1 MDGSG
6 YYVSNSKSK
15 KERNAWGRENL
26 ADCVDVLAST
36 LVLAGDERIR
46 SVGRYA
52 STVLIDEAGQATEL
66 ECLVP
71 LQYLVTEGRL
81 V

>member
-1 MDGSG
+1 M
-6 YYVSNSKSK
+6 
-15 KERNAWGRENL
+15 
-26 ADCVDVLAST
+26 LAST

-52 STVLIDEAGQATEL
+52 STVLIDEAGQATEP

-81 V
+81 ILVGDPMQLKPMVLSEVLNTMV